1 MYVFDLDGTLADAS
15 HRLHYITDKPKNW
28 PAFFEACRSDSV
40 IEPIAKVARL
50 MLANT
55 YPIAYVTGRSE
66 QYMTQTVEWLT
77 KNYLWYAPQ
86 TTIFMRSIGDMRP
99 DEVVKPELI
108 KQLPYPVTAIFEDRT
123 RVVQK
128 WRELGYTC
136 LQVCDGNY

>member
-1 MYVFDLDGTLADAS
+1 MYVFDIDGTLADAS
-15 HRLHYITDKPKNW
+15 HRLHYINNTPKNW
-28 PAFFEACRSDSV
+28 PAFFEACHDDAV

-50 MLANT
+50 MLANA
-55 YPIAYVTGRSE
+55 YPIAYVTGRPE
-66 QYMTQTVEWLT
+66 QYMAQTVEWLA
-77 KNYLWYAPQ
+77 KNYLWNGSQ
-86 TTIFMRSIGDMRP
+86 TTIFMRSTGDKRP

-136 LQVCDGNY
+136 LQVNGGNY